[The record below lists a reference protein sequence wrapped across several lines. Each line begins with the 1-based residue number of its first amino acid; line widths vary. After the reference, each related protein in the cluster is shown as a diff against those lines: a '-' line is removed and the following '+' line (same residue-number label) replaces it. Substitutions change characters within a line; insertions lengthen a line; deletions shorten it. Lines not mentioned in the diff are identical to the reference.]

1 MREASRIQILSSN
14 PNSTTEHRILGKA
27 NANRIHDSEQ
37 QLYEQ
42 NFHQEK
48 MPLLSRGRKQ
58 RIHLSRAKLRICRR
72 RKRGFIEV
80 YPPTPVALAQRSP
93 SLPESRPRK
102 SRLWEGDPG
111 SSAGDPGTESSGRRS
126 SGFNHRRS
134 AAFCD
139 ATASL
144 RGSRAERPSSRAS
157 QAAGGRLHGA
167 TWPREDRRV
176 YLDHA
181 YWLSRYSA
189 AQPER
194 SGSLIQV
201 VCLSSQRN

>member
-1 MREASRIQILSSN
+1 
-14 PNSTTEHRILGKA
+14 
-27 NANRIHDSEQ
+27 
-37 QLYEQ
+37 
-42 NFHQEK
+42 

-58 RIHLSRAKLRICRR
+58 RIHLSRVKLRICRR
-72 RKRGFIEV
+72 SKRGLIEI

-157 QAAGGRLHGA
+157 QAAGQLVGGFTEQRGHVKTGEYASIRLSGRLD
-167 TWPREDRRV
+167 T
-176 YLDHA
+176 LQ
-181 YWLSRYSA
+181 SA
-189 AQPER
+189 AQPVSQSAVGFFD
-194 SGSLIQV
+194 SGGLFVSMTTI
-201 VCLSSQRN
+201 SSPRNSFVETC